1 MKKAIS
7 LFVGADIHALNGNS
21 NLKSILSLV
30 SNDFDTTTPDT
41 ILLGGDHVGSVGRVR
56 PKKQPGEANSS
67 PIRNM
72 TEEERRNWQPVFSLK
87 NLRHE
92 ITDILGKQVNTYF
105 TYGSHDKNEVNGSV
119 NFFCGPASFEHYHL
133 YGISFC
139 QMRYADDEQLLQSNY
154 DGPDFAL
161 GGAERGIANFT
172 AWANS
177 LSDTNPIFIMSHIPL
192 HAHRTDN
199 LGAELWT
206 RAFNEVARKHDL
218 FVFFGHNHTA
228 EHLTPLERACY
239 FVPSGN
245 TLLIQGRNK
254 DEQPE
259 LLIHFTYLNAGY
271 IANGCGTLLTL
282 SDENND
288 DQYDTLTIQ
297 RYSLSE
303 ENTRFGSTG
312 YTNPQRLTLRHI

>member
-7 LFVGADIHALNGNS
+7 LFVAADVHALNDSS
-21 NLKSILSLV
+21 NLKCVLSIV
-30 SNDFDTTTPDT
+30 SQDAAPD
-41 ILLGGDHVGSVGRVR
+41 IVLLGGDHVGSVGRVP
-56 PKKQPGEANSS
+56 PKKQLGGKDFS
-67 PIRNM
+67 PTRNM
-72 TEEERRNWQPVFSLK
+72 TEEERRNWQPVFCLE

-92 ITDILGKQVNTYF
+92 ITDIFGEQVKTYF
-105 TYGSHDKNEVNGSV
+105 TYGSHDKHEVNGIT
-119 NFFCGPASFEHYHL
+119 NFFIGPASFEHYHL

-139 QMRYADDEQLLQSNY
+139 QMRYADDDQLAQSNY

-161 GGAERGIANFT
+161 GSAEKGIADFIS
-172 AWANS
+172 WVNS

-199 LGAELWT
+199 LGAVLWT
-206 RAFNEVARKHDL
+206 HAFNDAAKKHDL

-228 EHLTPLERACY
+228 EHLTPLERTCY
-239 FVPSGN
+239 FVPPGN
-245 TLLIQGRNK
+245 TLPIQGRKK

-259 LLIHFTYLNAGY
+259 LPISFTYLNAGY

-282 SDENND
+282 SDKDND

-297 RYSLSE
+297 RYSIDE
-303 ENTRFGSTG
+303 ENTRFGNTD
-312 YTNPQRLTLRHI
+312 YANPQQLTLKHI

>member
-1 MKKAIS
+1 MKKTIS
-7 LFVGADIHALNGNS
+7 LFVAADIHALNGNS

-30 SNDFDTTTPDT
+30 LRDATPDVV
-41 ILLGGDHVGSVGRVR
+41 LLGGDHVGSVGRVR

-67 PIRNM
+67 PMRKM
-72 TEEERRNWQPVFSLK
+72 TEEERRNWQPVFCLDD
-87 NLRHE
+87 LRHE
-92 ITDILGKQVNTYF
+92 ITDILGRQTKTYF
-105 TYGSHDKNEVNGSV
+105 TYGSHDKNEVNGAA

-139 QMRYADDEQLLQSNY
+139 QMRYANNEQLEQSNY
-154 DGPDFAL
+154 DGPDINL
-161 GGAERGIANFT
+161 GSAEKGTADFT
-172 AWANS
+172 AWTNS

-206 RAFNEVARKHDL
+206 HAFNEAAKKHDL

-245 TLLIQGRNK
+245 LLSVQSEEK
-254 DEQPE
+254 EVQPV
-259 LLIHFTYLNAGY
+259 IPIRFTYLNAGY
-271 IANGCGTLLTL
+271 VANGCGTLLTL

-288 DQYDTLTIQ
+288 EQYDTLTIQ

-303 ENTRFGSTG
+303 ENTRFGSTD
-312 YTNPQRLTLRHI
+312 YINPQHLMLQHI